1 VDQINFP
8 RAAQF
13 SRGFFRGF
21 GDHEK
26 CGTPEPF
33 SARKN
38 VRGACNPW
46 QARIEWRPSEGPNQ
60 KNPQAGS
67 EMKKTIVNPIFQ
79 DSVTFLQ
86 TSAET
91 NGKATKLEVTLKAK
105 GRNVLHCHAYP
116 ETFTAIDG
124 DLGLENGKKER
135 KILKPGESYVVESM
149 AWHCFFNPTDRE
161 IRFGVL
167 VEPANEKLEYFL
179 RILYGMAADG
189 LTDRK
194 SRPKSIKHAA
204 ILLGMAEGKMAGL
217 SFALMS
223 PILKGIARKARA
235 RGEEQKLID
244 KYCV

>member
-1 VDQINFP
+1 
-8 RAAQF
+8 
-13 SRGFFRGF
+13 
-21 GDHEK
+21 
-26 CGTPEPF
+26 
-33 SARKN
+33 
-38 VRGACNPW
+38 
-46 QARIEWRPSEGPNQ
+46 
-60 KNPQAGS
+60 
-67 EMKKTIVNPIFQ
+67 MKKTIVNPIFK

-91 NGKATKLEVTLKAK
+91 DGRTTELEVTLMPK

-124 DLGLENGKKER
+124 DLGLENEKKER
-135 KILKPGESYVVESM
+135 KILKSDESYTVESM
-149 AWHCFFNPTDRE
+149 AWHCFYNPTDPE

-189 LTDRK
+189 LTDSQ

-204 ILLGMAEGKMAGL
+204 ILFGMAEGKMAGL
-217 SFALMS
+217 SFVLMS
-223 PILKGIARKARA
+223 PILKGMAKKARA
-235 RGEEQKLID
+235 TGEEQKLIN

>member
-1 VDQINFP
+1 
-8 RAAQF
+8 
-13 SRGFFRGF
+13 
-21 GDHEK
+21 
-26 CGTPEPF
+26 
-33 SARKN
+33 
-38 VRGACNPW
+38 
-46 QARIEWRPSEGPNQ
+46 
-60 KNPQAGS
+60 
-67 EMKKTIVNPIFQ
+67 MKRTIVNPIFK

-86 TSAET
+86 TSAGT
-91 NGKATKLEVTLKAK
+91 NGKATELEVTLKPR

-124 DLGLENGKKER
+124 DLGLENEKKQQ
-135 KILKPGESYVVESM
+135 KILKPGESHIVESM

-161 IRFGVL
+161 IRFAVK

-189 LTDRK
+189 LTDSQ

-204 ILLGMAEGKMAGL
+204 ILLSMAEGKMAGL

-223 PILKGIARKARA
+223 PILKGIAKKARA
-235 RGEEQKLID
+235 KGEERELID